1 MTAQHSES
9 SEDVLAGT
17 LHGRPRAVI
26 RKALLAFARPLLGLR
41 IFGEG
46 NVPTSGALLVVSNH
60 VSNADPPFLE
70 LAFPRPLF
78 FMGKS
83 ELFRNRPLGWL
94 LRRFGGFPVARGT
107 PDRAALR
114 FAEAVLRQEVAMGI
128 FPEGGRSTSGAL
140 GRGYAGVGLLAL
152 RSAAPILPV
161 AIYGTE
167 YYPVNGVMPPRRTIC
182 VCSPG
187 SVKSARI
194 TPDSSSQTMVPGGTS
209 TVKSLPF
216 FPCRCWLRPGP
227 PFSALNRV
235 VKRNGTRLVRFGLA
249 LM

>member
-167 YYPVNGVMPPRRTIC
+167 YYPVNGVMPPRRTA
-182 VCSPG
+182 G
-187 SVKSARI
+187 ERR
-194 TPDSSSQTMVPGGTS
+194 Q
-209 TVKSLPF
+209 
-216 FPCRCWLRPGP
+216 
-227 PFSALNRV
+227 V
-235 VKRNGTRLVRFGLA
+235 VIRFGEPFTLPERIDGKSVTPA
-249 LM
+249 EATDVIMRRVASLLPAQYRGVYAE